1 MMQDQNLSDFLQ
13 RQYLNRWK
21 KQINV
26 LLMKSNET
34 KFNSV
39 TNEIKFYND
48 LYAELK
54 NVDAQLVKQEL
65 RLTLDLIEH
74 RKKKFKYGNLFKQL
88 SVKDSLH
95 KTKNIMDIMNEIPI
109 SELETLST
117 FQEIKEVIQKI
128 FLVLK
133 KLLNLDYSNEKYM
146 QIENNVVQ
154 EMFNKVVEI
163 IRQKDILNIPLAEYD
178 AFYNEYKEYVLN
190 SWKEKTGN
198 SRYGEDS
205 SVGSYSNRW
214 KATRRVRLGTI
225 MEPLNLIYNQRKSHQ
240 TMRDAIAEINQ
251 NHRLVLNKLNIIE
264 FFEVEK
270 FDDIFDKHF
279 KRELD
284 FFDFSNKG
292 QEKKKLA
299 VQRYEAEVEGFEKE
313 LIFVLRHLLSNA
325 VNESELYETFVKYT
339 NLLSRE
345 RVKNALN
352 EFQNRIM
359 TGIDDS
365 QEDLYRNK
373 FTIVTFARSGAKN
386 IARNFG
392 VYNDCA
398 EYIWT
403 RQIKKCFDSWET
415 KIDRVLQN
423 EDEKQNKTTSFK
435 KLLQG
440 FNAKRNEV
448 KGRVENYLKKKPFG
462 FEGPMLK
469 IGSTG
474 RQKGLRLEVNFPPE
488 LQKKFIEIRC
498 ALKLNIP
505 KVTMLTTKFFFVK
518 KWPVYCNSTRMIEI
532 VKTWNIISQKLD
544 KRLTRILANL
554 LKKVYAHIENGF
566 YETWEIT
573 DSHEGERI
581 AKYFIEFA
589 ESVQDLEEAV
599 DFICEKREEIDQL
612 IRNLNSCEIEYK
624 TISDFLTKVQGIID
638 ELILKEFTNMNILVN
653 ELNQKIEKIFI
664 KKLNDFLTTWRDEFQ
679 GFTPQN
685 AKKQKFRVIQ
695 VPTRHEILEKNKTI
709 YIDPPVEA
717 ARSFWLDHLH
727 FYMNIIFTQQKIRS
741 NSYEVIADEDLV
753 KQSFAYLVQKMNQQL
768 LAETYNLIDIK
779 FLEAD
784 QYVNTWLSY
793 QALWELNLGTITDQL
808 DDDLNQWKNLLNEIK
823 HGRNTFETDKFE
835 KYFGPV
841 EVLFK
846 HVVLKIN
853 NLYDRLS
860 NDLVQKFGNYF
871 EGLSRQTNEAI
882 LRDKK
887 NLEQVNFSNPAELVN
902 NISIINEV
910 KNKIDDHVK
919 TIKGLKDS
927 EKVLISQKFG
937 FKPGY
942 KSMQLVDSDFH
953 RMRNLFQ
960 TQLNIFEKNQE
971 TIKET
976 LEKEDQR
983 LTRKINEIENLWNEK
998 KPFSSEMH
1006 PDEAIEVLNQLEQK
1020 IRGNK
1025 DDLDKLNQAKALMKM
1040 EVLDYDGV
1048 EQILEDSTKLRSLW
1062 AELQTLW
1069 KRVDQEMETPFEVV
1083 NTTMVEKRYNKIID
1097 EIDEMRGKGQN
1108 EEILKGK
1115 RQELQRLK
1123 KVNKLIG
1130 TMKSEA
1136 MKDHH
1141 IQNVFRRMQL
1151 TTPMTE
1157 LLIKDLHDIDLL
1169 KHEKM
1174 IMEIASSAQ
1183 GELVLETMLKKI
1195 KEFWNIQEF
1204 EFSQYQEKCK
1214 LIKGFNALMEQAE
1227 EDLSQLSSMKLSQHF
1242 KAFESDIKNWNDK
1255 LNNASNVLSVWMD
1268 VQRKYVYLE
1277 GIFFGSSDLKDQLP
1291 TEYAR
1296 FQDVD
1301 RQFLDIM
1308 KISVSKARILAVIT
1322 SIPNLYR
1329 TLENLSDTLEKIQ
1342 KSLSDYLEKQ
1352 RQAFSRFYFVGDEDL
1367 LEIIGNSRNIM
1378 AIQKYFPKM
1387 FAGIHS
1393 IANEDNGDLLTK
1405 MISQKGEIVSLETP
1419 IRISEN
1425 PKINEWLTLLENRM
1439 EESLVAECAKT
1450 VESWKVITLE
1460 NYLTL
1465 VESYSTQNILLAF
1478 IVYWTFIIE
1487 ETLLNDGDLGQIND
1501 KIIQFLGFMA
1511 EQVLKD
1517 LPSLVRLRYQ
1527 QLITD
1532 MVHKRT
1538 VTRNLVDYGKTCSFE
1553 IDDFKWQYYMRYY
1566 FRNATGDK
1574 GDWVEVIMGNA
1585 TFEYGFEY
1593 LGIKEKLVQTPLTD
1607 KCYYTLTQALSLR
1620 MGGNP
1625 FGPAGTGKTE
1635 SVKMLGASLGRFVLV
1650 FNCDEA
1656 FNFKAMGR
1664 IFIGLCQ
1671 VGAWGCFD
1679 EFNRLE
1685 EKILS
1690 AVSQQILVIQTGLRE
1705 HKERIELLGK
1715 SVLLNPNMGSFVTM
1729 NPGYA
1734 GRSNLPEN
1742 LKQLFRQ
1749 MAMTKPDSNLIA
1761 QVMLFSQGFKSAEYL
1776 ASKVVTLFSLCKGQL
1791 SAQPHYDFGLRSLKS
1806 VLNSSGSLKRKL
1818 IAKGGEDQHSV
1829 DKETRIILRSFTD
1842 MVMPKLISDDCP
1854 LLENLIKGVFPGC
1867 DVPRVDDEKL
1877 IQAIE
1882 EQCIKRFLKVDN
1894 PKFNE
1899 KVMQLNQILKLQ
1911 HGVMLVGPTG
1921 CGKSAAWELLLT
1933 ALYEVDGVKGESYII
1948 DPKAISKEEL
1958 YGNLDNTTME
1968 WTDGIFTHILRKIC
1982 ENQRGESSK
1991 RHWIV
1996 FDGDVDPE
2004 WAENLNSVLD
2014 NNKLLTL
2021 PNGERLQLP
2030 TNVKIMFEVESLKHA
2045 TLATVSRCG
2054 MVWFSEDILDP
2065 EDLYYHYLLRLQEDK
2080 YDTKIKEISG
2090 QDTIS
2095 PVRKY
2100 CVDSIRSLFI
2110 SENPEIRSMVSIAL
2124 DLAVHEKHVMIYSR
2138 IRVLEALFALIRQAI
2153 SRIKE
2158 KDENSFDN
2166 YFDNN
2171 KPIIEKYMK
2180 NWVLFSV
2187 IWSFVGDL
2195 KLHERVT
2202 FYQLLAD
2209 NIGSID
2215 HGISL
2220 PSVDDKT
2227 SLIDYAVN
2235 IESGEFELWRDKVP
2249 KMEVSSDKATDADVI
2264 ITTVDTLR
2272 HQEVLCSWLIER
2284 RPFIIC
2290 GPPGSGKTMTLMST
2304 LKNLDDFE
2312 MIFVNFSSSTDPTLI
2327 LKQFE
2332 HYCEYAKVSTGFILR
2347 PKEPNKWLVLFCD
2360 EINLPEADAYGTQA
2374 VITFL
2379 RQIVEQGGFW
2389 RSSDKSWVKTER
2401 IILVGACNPPTDA
2414 GRNPLAQRFLRHCP
2428 LILVDF
2434 PGYDSLM
2441 QIYGTFNRALLQ
2453 KVPDLWHLADNLTRA
2468 MVEYYSQSQRR
2479 FTADMQAHYIYSPR
2493 ELTRWKY
2500 AINEALGNIST
2511 GEDLVRLWAHEA
2523 LRLFKDRLVYD
2534 EEKKW
2539 CDEKLE
2545 EIARQMFP
2553 QVNIDKA
2560 LEKPILFST
2569 YLTKFYQSC
2578 EFEKLRE
2585 FIKKKLVTFNEE
2597 ELDVRLVVFNE
2608 VVSNI
2613 AKIDRVLRQPIG
2625 HCLLVGASGVG
2636 KTTLSKFVSWMNG
2649 LRVFQIKAGKNYG
2662 LTNFDEDLRYV
2673 MKQAGCYMEKI
2684 TFIFD
2689 ESNVISVAFL
2699 ERMNALLAS
2708 GEIPGLFDG
2717 DEYTALINAYKEAHG
2732 GKVMESEE
2740 EIYKIFTKNVQ
2751 RNLHVV
2757 FTMNPSSPDF
2767 SNRAAS
2773 SPAIFNRCVI
2783 NWFGDWSD
2791 EALLQ
2796 VVKELTADFDLRG
2809 TPPDSLVDL
2818 MVKIHNSV
2826 RVLNAKLKKS
2836 AKKFNYMTPR
2846 DFLDFIRH
2854 FGELLKEKNKLL
2866 TQEKGR
2872 MEKGLEKLKE
2882 TEETVNKMKVSLA
2895 EYDKKLEQKNKEANE
2910 KLEMITQKQAEAE
2923 EKVESSNKLN
2933 EKVSKKKEVVEKR
2946 KRIAQEE
2953 LDSAGPA
2960 LEKARNDVEN
2970 LDKNAINETRSYKK
2984 VPARIE
2990 MALQGVFLALTGKI
3004 LDWKKIKSE
3013 MGKSD
3018 FISKIVKFDTRSISE
3033 KLKDKIMK
3041 EFINK
3046 KEWDIKGIYKAS
3058 KAAGPLADWLTSQ
3071 MNYARILTQIKPLE
3085 NEIAE
3090 LNADLKQFEK
3100 KQKKLDKTI
3109 KELNASID
3117 GFKKEYSSLIAKVE
3131 SLKREKEDVNNKIEK
3146 SFKLL
3151 KSLSSER
3158 SRWEKSSK
3166 TFDSQFKTLV
3176 GDVLLSSALLTYIGF
3191 FDQFYRNLL
3200 FQTWKGYLQSRGV
3213 QYKLDLSV
3221 VEYLSKPNERM
3232 EWQKN
3237 GLPSDDICRQNAVI
3251 LSRFN
3256 RYPLVIDPSGQAY
3269 EFLLKSYPKITKT
3282 SFIDDSFLK
3291 QLETAL
3297 RFGLQILIQD
3307 VENIDPI
3314 LNSILNKETIKRSG
3328 RTLIRVGDQEVDFT
3342 PSFNM
3347 FMITRN
3353 SEAKFTPDLCSRV
3366 TFVNFTVTLASLEN
3380 QFINMYLRNERP
3392 EVEQKR
3398 INLLKL
3404 QGEFIVKLKDLED
3417 NLLFS
3422 ISSAE
3427 GDILENDEMIA
3438 TLDNLKQQSTII
3450 QKEMDQSTRV
3460 LMEVEETTNQYKP
3473 LANTSSKLFFALKM
3487 FSQVSLFYQFSLKY
3501 YLKII
3506 VDLLDSNEKLSS
3518 IPKEEYFNRIDCIE
3532 SEIFLNVYFSTKF
3545 SVKGEDQLA
3554 LVLRFAQIKLESK
3567 FSDKFCALFKQIF
3580 AASSVI
3586 QSTLGEDF
3594 LQDKLERFQL
3604 LKLEHV
3610 CNLPGFEALLGQ
3622 IESDQAKW
3630 VELIDA
3636 KEGNLKL
3643 ENIDFINQEEL
3654 GILTKEM
3661 DDEYSQEVL
3670 HMLVELLLGSVLRP
3684 QNSMVHLS
3692 DFVKR
3697 LIAPNILDEFVPD
3710 MVELINEK
3718 ADKNTPI
3725 LMATTAGFDV
3735 SSTVYDA
3742 ARKSSAKFE
3751 DCAIGSPEAF
3761 ELAGQAIER
3770 ASKRGGWVIL
3780 KNVHLAPSWLNEV
3793 EQNLHRMNP
3802 HQNFR
3807 LILLMEFTEKIPVTI
3822 LNKSIKII
3830 VELADGIKISMNRAL
3845 LSSTVSAQRIN
3856 KEPLERA
3863 RLHFLLLWSHCVIIE
3878 RLRYT
3883 PIGWS
3888 KKYEFNES
3896 DLKCAMDVVDELIDK
3911 KGARTNISLDVIPW
3925 KAIQRIVTENVYGGK
3940 IDNIYDEK
3948 ILWSIVEQHLNPN
3961 SYSPANSMIDT
3972 TDPDKM
3978 IMYPD
3983 ATKHE
3988 DFYQWIKNL
3997 KKPENPFW
4005 SGLPASANDVLKIQ
4019 KLQKLFKVLNEVQ
4032 DIAGQEIESLDSTP
4046 GEGDDS
4052 IQVNWLAELA
4062 EKVSRFIKMLP
4073 PALAKMTIN
4082 EDNANN
4088 PLFRYLDKEVNFG
4101 AGLLKKICANLKDV
4115 DDMANGR
4122 IHPLQEIKNM
4132 GRQIHT
4138 NQVPKDWKKYT
4149 IINNID
4155 VTNWVTDFNNRLTQL
4170 NELKET
4176 ENWQQHGMSLG
4187 HFFYPEAFFTA
4198 SRQLVSQRLNTA
4210 LDELELRVGFLTEDE
4225 EDDEMV
4231 DENSFLVTTM
4241 YIEGVNWTKEGV
4253 SLSDSIVNELT
4264 NIKFTWKKI
4273 DAAMAEV
4280 TKPSELFV
4288 PIYLNNSRANL
4299 LMSIKLDV
4307 GNCKYTHNQLY
4318 QRGIAFVLWRI

>member
-1 MMQDQNLSDFLQ
+1 MMQDEHLSHFLMT
-13 RQYLNRWK
+13 QYWNRWK
-21 KQINV
+21 KQINALV
-26 LLMKSNET
+26 LKSYET

-39 TNEIKFYND
+39 LNEIKFYND
-48 LYAELK
+48 LYAELQ
-54 NVDAQLVKQEL
+54 NVDQQMSKPEL
-65 RLTLDLIEH
+65 RLTIELIQH
-74 RKKKFKYGNLFKQL
+74 KKKKISSEKLFKEL
-88 SVKDSLH
+88 SVRENMSEIEKI
-95 KTKNIMDIMNEIPI
+95 KNIMNEIPI
-109 SELETLST
+109 AMLKNLST
-117 FQEIKEVIQKI
+117 FQEIKDVITNI
-128 FLVLK
+128 FQVLK
-133 KLLNLDYSNEKYM
+133 KLHNLEYSNEKYT

-163 IRQKDILNIPLAEYD
+163 IRQKDILNISLPEYD

-190 SWKEKTGN
+190 SWKDKTRIGN
-198 SRYGEDS
+198 YGEDR
-205 SVGSYSNRW
+205 GTESYSNRW
-214 KATRRVRLGTI
+214 KANRRVRLGTI
-225 MEPLNLIYNQRKSHQ
+225 MEPLNLIYTQRKNHQ
-240 TMRDAIAEINQ
+240 IMKDAIEEINQ
-251 NHRLVLNKLNIIE
+251 NHRPVLNKLNIIE
-264 FFEVEK
+264 FFDVEK
-270 FDDIFDKHF
+270 FDLIFEKHF
-279 KRELD
+279 KKNLD

-299 VQRYEAEVEGFEKE
+299 VQRYESEVEKFEKE

-325 VNESELYETFVKYT
+325 ANEKELYEIFIKYT
-339 NLLSRE
+339 NLLSRD
-345 RVKNALN
+345 RVKNALT

-365 QEDLYRNK
+365 QDEVYRNK
-373 FTIVTFARSGAKN
+373 FNTITFARAGAKY
-386 IARNFG
+386 IANNFG

-403 RQIKKCFDSWET
+403 RQIEKCFNTWEQ
-415 KIDRVLQN
+415 KIDKVLLN
-423 EDEKQNKTTSFK
+423 EDEKQNKSQSFK

-440 FNAKRNEV
+440 FNAKRNDV
-448 KGRVENYLKKKPFG
+448 KTKVEGYLKKKAFG
-462 FEGPMLK
+462 FEGAMLK

-474 RQKGLRLEVNFPPE
+474 RTKGLRLEVNFPEE

-532 VKTWNIISQKLD
+532 IKTWNIISQKLD

-566 YETWEIT
+566 NETWEIT

-599 DFICEKREEIDQL
+599 DFIIEKNEEIDSL
-612 IRNLNSCEIEYK
+612 IKSLNSCEIEHNV
-624 TISDFLTKVQGIID
+624 ISDILSKVQRIID

-653 ELNQKIEKIFI
+653 DLNQKIEKIFI
-664 KKLNDFLTTWRDEFQ
+664 RKLNDFLQTWREEFDT
-679 GFTPQN
+679 FSPQT
-685 AKKQKFRVIQ
+685 AKKQKFKIIKM
-695 VPTRHEILEKNKTI
+695 PTRHEILEKNKTI
-709 YIDPPVEA
+709 FIDPPVES
-717 ARSFWLDHLH
+717 ARSYWLDHLH
-727 FYMNIIFTQQKIRS
+727 FYLNIIFCQQKIRS
-741 NSYEVIADEDLV
+741 NSYEVIPEEDLM
-753 KQSFAYLVQKMNQQL
+753 KQSYAYLVQKMNQQL
-768 LAETYNLIDIK
+768 LAETYNMIDTK

-793 QALWELNLGTITDQL
+793 QALWEMDLETITSQL
-808 DDDLNQWKNLLNEIK
+808 DQDLTQWKNLLNEIK

-835 KYFGPV
+835 KHFGPV

-860 NDLVQKFGNYF
+860 NDLVLEFGNYF
-871 EGLSRQTNEAI
+871 EVLSKNTNEEI
-882 LRDKK
+882 IKDKK
-887 NLEQVNFSNPAELVN
+887 NLEQVNFSNPTELVK

-910 KNKIDDHVK
+910 KNKIEDHAK
-919 TIKGLKDS
+919 NIKGLKDS
-927 EKVLISQKFG
+927 EKVLIAQKFQ

-953 RMRNLFQ
+953 RMKNLFQ
-960 TQLNIFEKNQE
+960 TQLSIFEKNQD
-971 TIKET
+971 TIRET

-983 LTRKINEIENLWNEK
+983 LSRKIGEIESLWNDK

-1006 PDEAIEVLNQLEQK
+1006 PDEAIEVLDQLEQK
-1020 IRGNK
+1020 IKGNK
-1025 DDLDKLNQAKALMKM
+1025 NDLDKLNQAKALMKM
-1040 EVLDYDGV
+1040 EVLDYEGV

-1062 AELQTLW
+1062 ETLQNLW
-1069 KRVDQEMETPFEVV
+1069 KRVDKTMDIPFAVV
-1083 NTTMVEKRYNKIID
+1083 NTTLVEKEYNKLID

-1108 EEILKGK
+1108 EDILKGK
-1115 RQELQRLK
+1115 REELQRLK

-1130 TMKSEA
+1130 ILKSEA

-1141 IQNVFRRMQL
+1141 IQDAFRRIKITTSINDL
-1151 TTPMTE
+1151 TTGS
-1157 LLIKDLHDIDLL
+1157 LHKIDLL
-1169 KHEKM
+1169 KYEKI

-1195 KEFWNIQEF
+1195 KDFWNIQEF

-1227 EDLSQLSSMKLSQHF
+1227 EDLSQLTSMKLSQHY
-1242 KAFESDIKNWNDK
+1242 KAFESDIKNWNEK
-1255 LNNASNVLSVWMD
+1255 LNNSSNILSVWMD

-1308 KISVSKARILAVIT
+1308 KVSVSKARILAVMT
-1322 SIPNLYR
+1322 GIPNLYR
-1329 TLENLSDTLEKIQ
+1329 TLETLSDTLEKIQ

-1367 LEIIGNSRNIM
+1367 LEIIGNSRNIT

-1387 FAGIHS
+1387 FAGINS
-1393 IANEDNGDLLTK
+1393 IENEDKGDLLTK
-1405 MISQKGEIVSLETP
+1405 MMSGEGEIVSLEQP

-1425 PKINEWLTLLENRM
+1425 PKINEWLTILEERM
-1439 EESLVAECAKT
+1439 QDSLVAECAKT
-1450 VESWKVITLE
+1450 LESWKIITLE
-1460 NYLTL
+1460 NFRSL
-1465 VESYSTQNILLAF
+1465 VEQYSTQNILLAF
-1478 IVYWTFIIE
+1478 IIYWTFIIE
-1487 ETLLNDGDLGQIND
+1487 ETLLNDGDLQMIND
-1501 KIIQFLGFMA
+1501 KIMQFLGYMA
-1511 EQVLKD
+1511 EEVLKD

-1538 VTRNLVDYGKTCSFE
+1538 VTKDLVEYGKKVDFE
-1553 IDDFKWQYYMRYY
+1553 IEDFKWQYYMRYY
-1566 FRNATGDK
+1566 LRSPGNDEE
-1574 GDWVEVIMGNA
+1574 DWVEVIMGNA
-1585 TFEYGFEY
+1585 HFEYGFEY

-1607 KCYYTLTQALSLR
+1607 KCFYTLTQALSLR

-1705 HKERIELLGK
+1705 QKERIELLGK

-1776 ASKVVTLFSLCKGQL
+1776 ASKVVTLFALCKGQL

-1877 IQAIE
+1877 IKAVE
-1882 EQCIKRFLKVDN
+1882 DQCIKRFLKTDN

-1933 ALYEVDGVKGESYII
+1933 ALYEVDGTKGESYII

-1968 WTDGIFTHILRKIC
+1968 WTDGIFTHILRRIC

-2030 TNVKIMFEVESLKHA
+2030 SNVKIMFEVESLKHA

-2054 MVWFSEDILDP
+2054 MVWFSEDILEP
-2065 EDLYYHYLLRLQEDK
+2065 EDLYYHYMLRLQEDK
-2080 YDTKIKEISG
+2080 YDTKIKELAN

-2095 PVRKY
+2095 PVRQF
-2100 CVDSIRSLFI
+2100 CVESIHKLFI
-2110 SENPEIRSMVSIAL
+2110 PENSEMKSMVSIAL
-2124 DLAVHEKHVMIYSR
+2124 DLAVDQKHVMIYSR

-2153 SRIKE
+2153 SRVKE

-2171 KPIIEKYMK
+2171 KPIIEKYMQK
-2180 NWVLFSV
+2180 WVLFSV

-2195 KLHERVT
+2195 KLYERT
-2202 FYQLLAD
+2202 DFYTLLVD
-2209 NIGSID
+2209 NISSID
-2215 HGISL
+2215 HGINL

-2227 SLIDYAVN
+2227 SLIDYAVD
-2235 IESGEFELWRDKVP
+2235 IDSGEFVLWRDKVP
-2249 KMEVSSDKATDADVI
+2249 KMNVSSDKATDADVI

-2304 LKNLDDFE
+2304 LKNLNDFE

-2347 PKEPNKWLVLFCD
+2347 PKDPNKWLVLFCD

-2389 RSSDKSWVKTER
+2389 RCSDKSWVKTER

-2453 KVPDLWHLADNLTRA
+2453 KVPDLYPMADNLTRA
-2468 MVEYYSQSQRR
+2468 MVEYYSQSQKR

-2511 GEDLVRLWAHEA
+2511 PEDLVRLWAHEA
-2523 LRLFKDRLVYD
+2523 LRLFRDRLVYD

-2545 EIARQMFP
+2545 EVARQFFP
-2553 QVNIDKA
+2553 SVNIDKA
-2560 LEKPILFST
+2560 LERPILFST
-2569 YLTKFYQSC
+2569 YLTKLYESC
-2578 EFEKLRE
+2578 EFEALRG

-2673 MKQAGCYMEKI
+2673 MKQAGCYLEKI

-2708 GEIPGLFDG
+2708 GEIPGLFEG

-2796 VVKELTADFDLRG
+2796 VVKELTADYDLRG
-2809 TPPDSLVDL
+2809 TPQDSLVDL

-2826 RVLNAKLKKS
+2826 RVLNHKLKKS

-2854 FGELLKEKNKLL
+2854 FGVLLKEKNELL
-2866 TQEKGR
+2866 TQEKAR
-2872 MEKGLEKLKE
+2872 MEKGLEKLRE
-2882 TEETVNKMKVSLA
+2882 TEEKVNEMKVSLA

-2946 KRIAQEE
+2946 KKIAQDE

-2960 LEKARNDVEN
+2960 LEKAKKAVSCI
-2970 LDKNAINETRSYKK
+2970 DKNAINETRSYKK

-2990 MALQGVFLALTGKI
+2990 LALKGVFLALTGKI
-3004 LDWKKIKSE
+3004 LDWKEIKKE
-3013 MGKSD
+3013 MGKPD
-3018 FISKIVKFDTRSISE
+3018 LTQKIFGFNTRNISE
-3033 KLKDKIMK
+3033 KVKDKIFK
-3041 EFINK
+3041 DFLNNK
-3046 KEWDIKGIYKAS
+3046 DWEIKAIYKAS
-3058 KAAGPLADWLTSQ
+3058 RAAGPLAEWLESQ
-3071 MNYARILTQIKPLE
+3071 MKYASILTQIKPLE
-3085 NEIAE
+3085 NEIAD
-3090 LNADLKQFEK
+3090 LNADLKQYEK

-3109 KELNASID
+3109 KDLNDSID
-3117 GFKKEYSSLIAKVE
+3117 GYKKEYSSLIAKVE
-3131 SLKREKEDVNNKIEK
+3131 SLKREKEKVNKKITK
-3146 SFKLL
+3146 SFNLL
-3151 KSLSSER
+3151 KSLGSER

-3176 GDVLLSSALLTYIGF
+3176 GDVLLSSALLSYIGF

-3200 FQTWKGYLQSRGV
+3200 FNTWKGYLQGKGV
-3213 QYKLDLSV
+3213 QFKLDLSV

-3251 LSRFN
+3251 LNRFN

-3380 QFINMYLRNERP
+3380 QFINKYLRNERP

-3417 NLLFS
+3417 NLLYS
-3422 ISSAE
+3422 ISTVE

-3438 TLDNLKQQSTII
+3438 TLDDLKKQSTMI
-3450 QKEMDQSTRV
+3450 QKEMEQSTRV
-3460 LMEVEETTNQYKP
+3460 LMEVEETTNEYRP
-3473 LANTSSKLFFALKM
+3473 LARTSSKLFFALKM
-3487 FSQVSLFYQFSLKY
+3487 FSQVNLFYQFSLKY
-3501 YLKII
+3501 YLNII
-3506 VDLLDSNEKLSS
+3506 TNLLENNENLAQIS
-3518 IPKEEYFNRIDCIE
+3518 KEEYLNRIDCIE
-3532 SEIFLNVYFSTKF
+3532 NEMFLNVFYSTKF
-3545 SVKGEDQLA
+3545 SVKNEDQMA
-3554 LVLRFAQIKLESK
+3554 LVLRFAQIKMESK
-3567 FSDKFCALFKQIF
+3567 FSAKFCSIFNQIF
-3580 AASSVI
+3580 IPSTVI
-3586 QSTLGEDF
+3586 QSTLGENF
-3594 LQDKLERFQL
+3594 LQNKLERFQI
-3604 LKLEHV
+3604 LKLEHI
-3610 CNLPGFEALLGQ
+3610 CKLPGFAGLLEDIEAN
-3622 IESDQAKW
+3622 QAKW
-3630 VELIDA
+3630 IELIDQQN
-3636 KEGNLKL
+3636 GNLTL
-3643 ENIDFINQEEL
+3643 ENIDFIDQEEA
-3654 GILTKEM
+3654 GILSKEQ
-3661 DDEYSQEVL
+3661 DDEHAQEVL
-3670 HMLVELLLGSVLRP
+3670 KMVVELLLGSILRP
-3684 QNSMVHLS
+3684 QDSMVHLS
-3692 DFVKR
+3692 DFTKR
-3697 LIAPNILDEFVPD
+3697 LINPTILDEFIPNF
-3710 MVELINEK
+3710 VELITEK

-3725 LMATTAGFDV
+3725 LMATTSGFDV
-3735 SSTVYDA
+3735 SANVYEA
-3742 ARKSSAKFE
+3742 ARKANAKFE

-3780 KNVHLAPSWLNEV
+3780 KNVHLAPKWLNEV

-3802 HQNFR
+3802 HANFR
-3807 LILLMEFTEKIPVTI
+3807 LLLLMEFTEKIPVTI

-3830 VELADGIKISMNRAL
+3830 FELADGIKISMNRYL
-3845 LSSTVSAQRIN
+3845 QSSAVSPQRIN

-3888 KKYEFNES
+3888 KRYEFNES
-3896 DLKCAMDVVDELIDK
+3896 DLKCAMDVVDRLIDK
-3911 KGARTNISLDVIPW
+3911 KGARTNISLDAIPW

-3940 IDNIYDEK
+3940 IDNIYDDK
-3948 ILWSIVEQHLNPN
+3948 ILLSIVEQHLNPN
-3961 SYSPANSMIDT
+3961 SYNPSNSMIDT
-3972 TDPDKM
+3972 KDPDQM

-3997 KKPENPFW
+3997 KKVENPFW

-4032 DIAGQEIESLDSTP
+4032 DIAGQEIESLDSSP
-4046 GEGDDS
+4046 NEDEG
-4052 IQVNWLAELA
+4052 IQVNWLLELA
-4062 EKVSRFIKMLP
+4062 DKVSSYIEMLP
-4073 PALAKMTIN
+4073 PALAKMSAN
-4082 EDNANN
+4082 EDNMNN

-4101 AGLLKKICANLKDV
+4101 ASLLKKLLGNLKDV

-4132 GRQIHT
+4132 GRTIHT
-4138 NQVPKDWKKYT
+4138 SQVPKDWKKYT
-4149 IINNID
+4149 ILSNID
-4155 VTNWVTDFNNRLTQL
+4155 VTNWVTDFNARLSQL
-4170 NELKET
+4170 NELKES
-4176 ENWQQHGMSLG
+4176 ENWQQYGFSLG

-4210 LDELELRVGFLTEDE
+4210 LDELELRVGFLTPEE

-4231 DENSFLVTTM
+4231 DENSFLVTKM
-4241 YIEGVNWTKEGV
+4241 YIEGVNWNREGV
-4253 SLSDSIVNELT
+4253 SLSDSIVNEL
-4264 NIKFTWKKI
+4264 NNVKFTWKKI
-4273 DAAMAEV
+4273 DPANAEK
-4280 TKPSELFV
+4280 TEKSELFV
-4288 PIYLNNSRANL
+4288 PIYLNNSRSNL

-4307 GNCKYTHNQLY
+4307 GNCEYTHNQLY